1 MDLDDEFKKHNKTL
15 EKLGGELSK
24 IQFDFKVKDRPS
36 EKYWVK
42 RIREF
47 DNYHKKTVEYFT
59 EVCSL
64 VRLSNEEQSKM
75 FLLRISKLVQLGRK
89 VLSDMEKIKQNPSA
103 MNLKD
108 KQQSRWSKD
117 LREQL
122 IKSNNECLDHEKGMN
137 VFFKNF
143 YEKNLMK

>member
-89 VLSDMEKIKQNPSA
+89 VLSDMEKIKQNPST

-137 VFFKNF
+137 IFFKDF

>member
-15 EKLGGELSK
+15 EKLGGELST

-89 VLSDMEKIKQNPSA
+89 VLSDMEKIKQNPST

-137 VFFKNF
+137 VFFKDF

>member
-64 VRLSNEEQSKM
+64 VRLSNEAQSKM

-89 VLSDMEKIKQNPSA
+89 VLSDMEKIKQNPST
-103 MNLKD
+103 MN
-108 KQQSRWSKD
+108 
-117 LREQL
+117 
-122 IKSNNECLDHEKGMN
+122 
-137 VFFKNF
+137 
-143 YEKNLMK
+143 